1 MSVSWLKAQCETQ
14 EEILSG
20 CLVFFADSITRCNC
34 VEPCKLTS
42 WDWIPLALSWK
53 PRQCRDILPVDG
65 HSRCEHKAGEI
76 LGEALVEMWKDFG
89 RWNLFTAFVVVSTS

>member
-42 WDWIPLALSWK
+42 WDWIPLALSM
-53 PRQCRDILPVDG
+53 PR
-65 HSRCEHKAGEI
+65 HSSCGRP
-76 LGEALVEMWKDFG
+76 LALWTQSRRDFG
-89 RWNLFTAFVVVSTS
+89 WSFGRDVKRFWKMEFIYGLRCSFH

>member
-1 MSVSWLKAQCETQ
+1 LMKKCVQPRTDHQTLWQALAGQSNFKQDSRHECLLTKAQCETQ

-42 WDWIPLALSWK
+42 WD
-53 PRQCRDILPVDG
+53 
-65 HSRCEHKAGEI
+65 
-76 LGEALVEMWKDFG
+76 
-89 RWNLFTAFVVVSTS
+89 